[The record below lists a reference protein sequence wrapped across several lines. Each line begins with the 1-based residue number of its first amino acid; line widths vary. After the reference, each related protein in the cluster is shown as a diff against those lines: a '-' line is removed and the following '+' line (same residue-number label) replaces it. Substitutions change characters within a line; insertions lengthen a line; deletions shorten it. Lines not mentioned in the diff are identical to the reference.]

1 MSVSCPTCGQSIAD
15 IEGLH
20 FDPDANVIVGN
31 GQVAILTS
39 KEMELVLVLKDR
51 FPRLVT
57 KEALM
62 EAIYLHESDTPETMQ
77 IIDVFVCKI
86 RDKIK
91 GTGFDIGTVWGKGY
105 RMMPLEEKTG

>member
-15 IEGLH
+15 IDGLH
-20 FDPDANVIVGN
+20 FDPDANIIMGN
-31 GQVAILTS
+31 DQVAMLTS

-62 EAIYLHESDTPETMQ
+62 EALYLHESDAPEHIQ
-77 IIDVFVCKI
+77 IISVMVCKI
-86 RDKIK
+86 RDKVK
-91 GTGFDIGTVWGKGY
+91 GTGFDIGTIWGKGF
-105 RMMPLEEKTG
+105 RMLPLEEKME